1 MAIDQS
7 SQSSPPGPEPRSVHV
22 TTVSNPQRTYHLGE
36 KAHEVKLFVSML
48 QVVEAG
54 KKIKA
59 KKAWSQGFLVPF
71 FFSLGMV
78 FISPLES
85 SDGQ

>member
-1 MAIDQS
+1 
-7 SQSSPPGPEPRSVHV
+7 
-22 TTVSNPQRTYHLGE
+22 
-36 KAHEVKLFVSML
+36 ML

-85 SDGQ
+85 SDGELIENTINQKQSHKDKTANPVPNISVSMLWVLLLGST